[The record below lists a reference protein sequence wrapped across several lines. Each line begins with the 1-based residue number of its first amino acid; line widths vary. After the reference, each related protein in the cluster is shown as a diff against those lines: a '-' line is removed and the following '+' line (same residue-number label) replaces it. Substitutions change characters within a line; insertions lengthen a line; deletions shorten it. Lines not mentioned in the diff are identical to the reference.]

1 MLLITKLP
9 AISTAA
15 ANTRKDHPPPV
26 LGRLLATGAGRF
38 FFMELPASPIV
49 LVRVVGMKLLT
60 KVPPRSMV
68 SLAEPMPP
76 PPPELPPDPPESD
89 SSLRGSFLSGGGV
102 VSSGGGVVSSGGG
115 VVSSGGGGGGFS
127 PGSRTGSG
135 LFPHPNG
142 VTSQSGSRG
151 GGGGGG
157 GGSTTGP
164 ITPGPP
170 STTLGSAI
178 AGTA

>member
-60 KVPPRSMV
+60 KVPPLSML
-68 SLAEPMPP
+68 SLSEPMPP
-76 PPPELPPDPPESD
+76 AEPPPEPPPPGLPPDPPESD
-89 SSLRGSFLSGGGV
+89 SSFRGSFLSGGGLVSSGGVVVV
-102 VSSGGGVVSSGGG
+102 VSSGGGVV
-115 VVSSGGGGGGFS
+115 VSSGGG
-127 PGSRTGSG
+127 
-135 LFPHPNG
+135 
-142 VTSQSGSRG
+142 
-151 GGGGGG
+151 
-157 GGSTTGP
+157 
-164 ITPGPP
+164 
-170 STTLGSAI
+170 
-178 AGTA
+178 